1 MDSRPPST
9 RMPTGLAGVLNEVGP
24 EEHTRDSAYYSS
36 LDPSSKH
43 NSQLSNS
50 DVVMTPSPTGYHS
63 SSADI
68 SPSPAANHIASQQL
82 TSPTSGS
89 MSVASMVSPSYEH
102 SVASQLVSMSGQ
114 INRQSYGSGLGTLSI
129 NGDSRRESVDSR
141 LGTGFQDLRLNS
153 PYASNNQS
161 TTSIQSTLQ
170 QQRNPGNPADRLSN
184 PRFSNSYQPQRLP
197 EPTSPRSTIPKTAPK
212 ITGPAMSNIA
222 RAAEPTKG
230 EAWAFPEEPVHRVPN
245 SHDRHLEDNQSIS
258 RVGTSFLNLDS
269 RRSSIADSVASSQYT
284 TESRLPAGQRRL
296 EDGMSSDFRLSRA
309 SSEFQNV
316 SHHHHSLQN
325 RQISD
330 LQAEDGDSPNSGQPY
345 SRTPELRVS
354 HKLAER
360 KRRTEMKE
368 LFENLRDLMPQERGN
383 KASKWEILTKA
394 IAEHNAQAKEIQDL
408 KARLHNSQIEMDN
421 LRREGNVI
429 RLENSQLRN
438 ELNQAGS
445 NSHQSVMNGFTPMP
459 QNGGSHVDMNSY
471 QQESYAPRGSYQ
483 RNEQLPPLRG
493 ISQPESMSGV
503 QYQSDMN
510 RNGYRD
516 PRF

>member
-1 MDSRPPST
+1 MDSRPSST

-24 EEHTRDSAYYSS
+24 EEHMRDSAYYSTM
-36 LDPSSKH
+36 DPSSKH
-43 NSQLSNS
+43 NSQSLNGEVIMAS
-50 DVVMTPSPTGYHS
+50 SPTGYHS

-68 SPSPAANHIASQQL
+68 SPSPAANHITNQQL
-82 TSPTSGS
+82 MSSTSGS
-89 MSVASMVSPSYEH
+89 MSVASMVSPSSEQ
-102 SVASQLVSMSGQ
+102 SMANQLNSMASQLH
-114 INRQSYGSGLGTLSI
+114 RQSYGSGLGTLSI

-141 LGTGFQDLRLNS
+141 LGNGFQELRLNS

-170 QQRNPGNPADRLSN
+170 QQRNPGNTADRLSN

-197 EPTSPRSTIPKTAPK
+197 EPMSPRSTIPKTAPT
-212 ITGPAMSNIA
+212 ITGPAMGNIA

-230 EAWAFPEEPVHRVPN
+230 QAWAFPEEIHGGLGRKQSVHHR
-245 SHDRHLEDNQSIS
+245 IS
-258 RVGTSFLNLDS
+258 PASWTKKV
-269 RRSSIADSVASSQYT
+269 RR
-284 TESRLPAGQRRL
+284 
-296 EDGMSSDFRLSRA
+296 DGIPSSDFRLSRA

-325 RQISD
+325 RQVTE
-330 LQAEDGDSPNSGQPY
+330 LQNDDPESANNGQPY
-345 SRTPELRVS
+345 SRTPELRIS

-368 LFENLRDLMPQERGN
+368 LFENLRDLMPQERGS

-394 IAEHNAQAKEIQDL
+394 IAEHNAQAKQIDDL
-408 KARLHNSQIEMDN
+408 QKKLYSHQLEMDS
-421 LRREGNVI
+421 LRREANVI

-438 ELNQAGS
+438 ELSQGGAN
-445 NSHQSVMNGFTPMP
+445 NHQSVMNGFTPMP
-459 QNGGSHVDMNSY
+459 QNGGSHVDMNTY
-471 QQESYAPRGSYQ
+471 QPDGYSQRGSYQ

-493 ISQPESMSGV
+493 LPQPESMSGV

-510 RNGYRD
+510 RDMGRSNGYRD

>member
-1 MDSRPPST
+1 
-9 RMPTGLAGVLNEVGP
+9 MPTGLAGVLNEVGP
-24 EEHTRDSAYYSS
+24 EEHKRDSAYYSS

-43 NSQLSNS
+43 NSQLSSS
-50 DVVMTPSPTGYHS
+50 DVVMAPSPTGYHS

-89 MSVASMVSPSYEH
+89 MSVASMVSPSYED
-102 SVASQLVSMSGQ
+102 SVASQLASMSGQ
-114 INRQSYGSGLGTLSI
+114 TNRQSYGSGLGALSM

-170 QQRNPGNPADRLSN
+170 QQRNPGNTADRLSN

-197 EPTSPRSTIPKTAPK
+197 EPTSPRSTMPKTAPM

-230 EAWAFPEEPVHRVPN
+230 EAWAFPEEPVHRVRN
-245 SHDRHLEDNQSIS
+245 SHDRHLEDNQSMS
-258 RVGTSFLNLDS
+258 R
-269 RRSSIADSVASSQYT
+269 
-284 TESRLPAGQRRL
+284 
-296 EDGMSSDFRLSRA
+296 
-309 SSEFQNV
+309 
-316 SHHHHSLQN
+316 N

-394 IAEHNAQAKEIQDL
+394 IAEHNAQAKEIQEL

-429 RLENSQLRN
+429 RLENSQLRSD
-438 ELNQAGS
+438 LSQAGS
-445 NSHQSVMNGFTPMP
+445 NNHPSVMNGFTSMP
-459 QNGGSHVDMNSY
+459 QNGGSHVDMNAY
-471 QQESYAPRGSYQ
+471 QPESYAPRGSYQ
-483 RNEQLPPLRG
+483 RNEQLPPLRM
-493 ISQPESMSGV
+493 SQPESMSGV

>member
-9 RMPTGLAGVLNEVGP
+9 RMPTGLAEVLNEVGP
-24 EEHTRDSAYYSS
+24 EERMRDSAYYSN
-36 LDPSSKH
+36 LDSSSKH
-43 NSQLSNS
+43 NSQQLSNGE
-50 DVVMTPSPTGYHS
+50 VIMAPSPTGYNS

-68 SPSPAANHIASQQL
+68 SPSPAANHIANQQL
-82 TSPTSGS
+82 TSPTSNG

-102 SVASQLVSMSGQ
+102 SMANSLLSMGQ
-114 INRQSYGSGLGTLSI
+114 SNRQSYGSGLGAFSM

-141 LGTGFQDLRLNS
+141 LGFQELRLNS

-170 QQRNPGNPADRLSN
+170 QQRNPGNAADRLSN

-197 EPTSPRSTIPKTAPK
+197 EPTSPRSTVPKTAPK
-212 ITGPAMSNIA
+212 ITGPAMSSIA
-222 RAAEPTKG
+222 RAAEPTRG
-230 EAWAFPEEPVHRVPN
+230 EAWAFPEEPIRVSN
-245 SHDRHLEDNQSIS
+245 SHDRHAEDSQSIS

-269 RRSSIADSVASSQYT
+269 RRSSMADSVASSQYT

-296 EDGMSSDFRLSRA
+296 EEGVSADFRSSRA

-325 RQISD
+325 RQVSD
-330 LQAEDGDSPNSGQPY
+330 LQAEDADSPNNGQPY

-368 LFENLRDLMPQERGN
+368 LFETLRDLMPQERGN

-394 IAEHNAQAKEIQDL
+394 IAEHHTQTKEIQDL
-408 KARLHNSQIEMDN
+408 KSRLHNSQLEN
-421 LRREGNVI
+421 ESLRRENNVI

-438 ELNQAGS
+438 EVNQGGS
-445 NSHQSVMNGFTPMP
+445 NSHQSVMNGFTPIP
-459 QNGGSHVDMNSY
+459 QNGGQHVNMNAY
-471 QQESYAPRGSYQ
+471 QQENYAPRGSYQ
-483 RNEQLPPLRG
+483 REEQLPPLRG

-503 QYQSDMN
+503 QYQSDLN